1 MKDGCVITPGGIF
14 LFGAPVAEFLVEF
27 EKGRDHFALL
37 FEDCCSSDI
46 LLACV
51 SACTN
56 WN

>member
-1 MKDGCVITPGGIF
+1 MEIF